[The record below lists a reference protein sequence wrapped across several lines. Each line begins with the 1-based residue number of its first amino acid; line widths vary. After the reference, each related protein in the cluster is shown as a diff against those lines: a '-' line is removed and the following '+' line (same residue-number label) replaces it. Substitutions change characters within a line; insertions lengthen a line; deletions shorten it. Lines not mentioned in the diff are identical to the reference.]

1 MLLIVSDL
9 DGTLLDRGTYSA
21 AAAVP
26 VVERLRRAGVPLVLC
41 SSKTR
46 AEIEAL
52 MARFAIDEPFI
63 SENGGAIYL
72 PRASFSGIDSVG
84 RQVGT
89 RLRIELG
96 RPYGEVVAIVR
107 AVAAAQ
113 RVQVRGFADMTIADI
128 SQECRLPPLE
138 AQLAK
143 LREYDEPFRMI
154 DADARTSSRFMRVL
168 HRRGLR
174 TVQGGRYYHATGD
187 TDKGVAVKVLRPLL
201 ARRGPVVL
209 AGLGDAPNDIA
220 LLRAVDIPVIVRS
233 EDSGA
238 TTARLLRKVP
248 TATVTDRPGPAGWA
262 EAVSRIV
269 DQWEAGLI
277 RPGSATLRP

>member
-9 DGTLLDRGTYSA
+9 DGTLLDAGTYSPA
-21 AAAVP
+21 AAMP
-26 VVERLRRAGVPLVLC
+26 VMERMRRAGIPLVLC

-52 MARFAIDEPFI
+52 MARLAIDEPFI

-72 PRASFSGIDSVG
+72 PRTSFPGIDSAG
-84 RQVGT
+84 RQVGN

-96 RPYGEVVAIVR
+96 RPYGEVVATLR
-107 AVAAAQ
+107 EVAAAQ
-113 RVQVRGFADMTIADI
+113 RVRVRGFADMTIADI
-128 SQECRLPPLE
+128 SQESGLPPLE

-143 LREYDEPFRMI
+143 LREYDEPFRMVN
-154 DADARTSSRFMRVL
+154 ADARTCSRFLREL
-168 HRRGLR
+168 HSRGLR
-174 TVQGGRYYHATGD
+174 TTQGGRYYHATGE
-187 TDKGVAVKVLRPLL
+187 TDKGAAVEVLRPLL
-201 ARRGPVVL
+201 ANGGPVVL
-209 AGLGDAPNDIA
+209 VGLGDAPNDIA

-233 EDSGA
+233 DDNGA

-248 TATVTDRPGPAGWA
+248 TATVTTHPGPAGWA

-269 DQWEAGLI
+269 DQWEAGLL
-277 RPGSATLRP
+277 RPGSAGIRP